1 MSAVPPIAPILRSQR
16 PPAAPGSIVSIMNN
30 GVFFER
36 KGPHLLPFNG
46 TNMLV
51 YSYDTGGR
59 GAGMVPHDQVQ
70 ATGHEWSL
78 SYWNPIT
85 KEMRPVDEEGAF

>member
-1 MSAVPPIAPILRSQR
+1 
-16 PPAAPGSIVSIMNN
+16 MNN